1 MSGTGSSRVVLPA
14 RRVVVGSTVAA
25 LASGALLGLVIGVL
39 SPSSADT
46 TLSAKQAGATGA
58 PTSAAPE
65 TTAAA
70 STSSSPSTSSP
81 TTTRTVKTVVKT
93 SQGAPADFVA
103 HPERDRSMSLVILDS
118 VQQTD
123 QGLTLSVRRARV
135 LTGEQARRYWR
146 NQGQQ
151 PRDLAVVAFDNAP
164 STQLPVQDGAAFW
177 GQYLW
182 GDGQNQNVQRLS
194 RDDFTGGAY
203 RILGQGQHPAIW
215 VKRAF
220 AVAGPAVYVAE
231 QFPS

>member
-14 RRVVVGSTVAA
+14 RRVMVGSTVAA
-25 LASGALLGLVIGVL
+25 LASGALLGLVLGVL
-39 SPSSADT
+39 SPSATDT
-46 TLSAKQAGATGA
+46 TLSTKQAGATGS
-58 PTSAAPE
+58 PTTAAPE
-65 TTAAA
+65 TTAAPA
-70 STSSSPSTSSP
+70 SSSPSTSSP

-103 HPERDRSMSLVILDS
+103 HPERDRSMSLVVLDS

-123 QGLTLSVRRARV
+123 QGLMLSIRRARV
-135 LTGEQARRYWR
+135 LSGEQARRYWR

-151 PRDLAVVAFDNAP
+151 PRDVAVVAYDNAP
-164 STQLPVQDGAAFW
+164 STQLPVQDDAAFW

-203 RILGQGQHPAIW
+203 RILGQGQHPAVW